1 MHAADF
7 HEGRHTITK
16 ISRISRII
24 YKLGFGDELL
34 LRLEFSPFIYIYI
47 AHALNSTL
55 NSQKQWL
62 KACFKQVY
70 VMTTNRAWR
79 AKIKEICLYFT
90 QFYTI
95 LGILH
100 CSNLWNIH
108 LRVAQRLC
116 FTTSQSKN
124 LHRVYKSL
132 RFSKCDWPK
141 FSKCANIFIPRVWV
155 W

>member
-79 AKIKEICLYFT
+79 AKIKEIE
-90 QFYTI
+90 
-95 LGILH
+95 
-100 CSNLWNIH
+100 
-108 LRVAQRLC
+108 
-116 FTTSQSKN
+116 
-124 LHRVYKSL
+124 
-132 RFSKCDWPK
+132 
-141 FSKCANIFIPRVWV
+141 
-155 W
+155 